1 MRTRT
6 KRRILKT
13 MMLRRRKRKRRQAHL
28 SLRQL
33 RRLSVAKRIF
43 LAFDLHTL

>member
-6 KRRILKT
+6 RRSILKII
-13 MMLRRRKRKRRQAHL
+13 MLRRKRKRRQAHS

-33 RRLSVAKRIF
+33 RRLSIAKSNF
-43 LAFDLHTL
+43 LAFDLYTL